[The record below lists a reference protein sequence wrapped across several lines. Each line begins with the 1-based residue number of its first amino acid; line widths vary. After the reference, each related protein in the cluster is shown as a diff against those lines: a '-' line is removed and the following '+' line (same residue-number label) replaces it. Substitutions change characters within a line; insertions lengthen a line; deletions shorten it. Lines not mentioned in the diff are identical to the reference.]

1 MNKKLKDLLTRNIG
15 LKILALVFSLFLWFF
30 VVSVNDP
37 EQTQTFTAAVQ
48 VTNADVLE
56 QTGEYYQVADGKTTV
71 TFQATAKRSILD
83 KLTSADFTATAD
95 MNFLD
100 REKGRI
106 PVEISVN
113 RYVTQV
119 NLSTRARY
127 LNVVIGEKTSSKFV
141 IEGEVKGA
149 PADGFAVSSVA
160 VSPNIITVDGPST
173 KVKQISRVV
182 ATVDVDG
189 MSKDVTEAVV
199 PTFLDENGDAIDTSD
214 LTINLSSVQVTA
226 EINSVK
232 AVAIKVDTTGEL
244 GEGLELDKI
253 STDPSTV
260 TIVGS
265 SSILND
271 ITDITIPS
279 TVVDLSTITE
289 DFETTVDITRYL
301 PDGVSLLNSKEGTVK
316 IQVDVISHQEKV
328 FVVPTAN
335 ITLTNVADKARCPF
349 GHGDH
354 GLGGLQRSLGRGPQ
368 GQCPAEPGRGTDC
381 LYGDGGSGYQDGYC
395 FSEHRREW
403 EYDGNRHPEWRLL
416 FLRRQWKR
424 QFRNGNRFR
433 DRQRFL
439 FGKDGQPD
447 SESLNIFLED
457 DFSAGGAFFSELL
470 RLSSPW

>member
-335 ITLTNVADKARCPF
+335 ITLTNVANGYKAEF
-349 GHGDH
+349 TAQSIDVTIS
-354 GLGGLQRSLGRGPQ
+354 GLETKLDALSATEITGSVDCSGLSEGAHKVNVQLNLDEGLTASTVT
-368 GQCPAEPGRGTDC
+368 AEVDIKTDTASQNTGENGNTTGTDTQN
-381 LYGDGGSGYQDGYC
+381 GGSSSSGGSGNGSSGTGTGSGTGSGSS
-395 FSEHRREW
+395 SE
-403 EYDGNRHPEWRLL
+403 
-416 FLRRQWKR
+416 KT
-424 QFRNGNRFR
+424 
-433 DRQRFL
+433 
-439 FGKDGQPD
+439 D
-447 SESLNIFLED
+447 SQIPN
-457 DFSAGGAFFSELL
+457 
-470 RLSSPW
+470 P

>member
-15 LKILALVFSLFLWFF
+15 LKILALIFSLFLWFF

-83 KLTSADFTATAD
+83 RLTSADFTATAD

-141 IEGEVKGA
+141 IEGEVKGT

-160 VSPNIITVDGPST
+160 VSPNIVTVDGPST
-173 KVKQISRVV
+173 KVKKISQVV

-199 PTFLDENGDAIDTSD
+199 PTFQDENGDAIDTSD

-335 ITLTNVADKARCPF
+335 ITLTNVANGYKAEF
-349 GHGDH
+349 TAQSIDVTIS
-354 GLGGLQRSLGRGPQ
+354 GLETKLDALSATEITGSVDCSGLSEGAHKVNVQLNLDEGLTASTVT
-368 GQCPAEPGRGTDC
+368 AEVDIKTDTASQNTGENGNTTGTDTQN
-381 LYGDGGSGYQDGYC
+381 GGSSSSGGSGNGSSGTGTGSGTGSGSS
-395 FSEHRREW
+395 SE
-403 EYDGNRHPEWRLL
+403 
-416 FLRRQWKR
+416 KT
-424 QFRNGNRFR
+424 
-433 DRQRFL
+433 
-439 FGKDGQPD
+439 D
-447 SESLNIFLED
+447 SQIPN
-457 DFSAGGAFFSELL
+457 
-470 RLSSPW
+470 P

>member
-335 ITLTNVADKARCPF
+335 ITLTNVASIDVTIS
-349 GHGDH
+349 
-354 GLGGLQRSLGRGPQ
+354 GLETKLDALSATEITGSVDCSGLSEGAHKVNVQLNLDEGLTASTVT
-368 GQCPAEPGRGTDC
+368 AEVDIKTDTASQNTGENGNTTGTDTQN
-381 LYGDGGSGYQDGYC
+381 GGSSSSGGSGNGSSGTGTGSGTGSGSS
-395 FSEHRREW
+395 SE
-403 EYDGNRHPEWRLL
+403 
-416 FLRRQWKR
+416 KT
-424 QFRNGNRFR
+424 
-433 DRQRFL
+433 
-439 FGKDGQPD
+439 D
-447 SESLNIFLED
+447 SQIPN
-457 DFSAGGAFFSELL
+457 
-470 RLSSPW
+470 P

>member
-316 IQVDVISHQEKV
+316 IQVEVDGECGPETLAALEKAIAALEDVKPTGRTVLISGGNCYIR
-328 FVVPTAN
+328 TAPN
-335 ITLTNVADKARCPF
+335 TDGKIIGVA
-349 GHGDH
+349 HNGDR
-354 GLGGLQRSLGRGPQ
+354 LPYGGTIS
-368 GQCPAEPGRGTDC
+368 
-381 LYGDGGSGYQDGYC
+381 DGGWPMIEHNGQNAWVSGKYG
-395 FSEHRREW
+395 
-403 EYDGNRHPEWRLL
+403 RLI
-416 FLRRQWKR
+416 
-424 QFRNGNRFR
+424 
-433 DRQRFL
+433 D
-439 FGKDGQPD
+439 
-447 SESLNIFLED
+447 
-457 DFSAGGAFFSELL
+457 
-470 RLSSPW
+470 